1 MALARRGSGGFK
13 KKSKHYRKKKT
24 WINVAKKGAIG
35 TLAGLAV
42 AIPLTLLGRHL
53 QQPLLIEAGQ
63 RGGSILAS
71 ATGGPVGVTGYQ
83 IADAA
88 FDRFVRVNG
97 QGISGSNQVYL

>member
-13 KKSKHYRKKKT
+13 KKSKKYRHKKS
-24 WINVAKKGAIG
+24 WIHVAKKAAIG
-35 TLAGLAV
+35 TVAGLAV
-42 AIPLTLLGRHL
+42 AIPLTLIGRKYN
-53 QQPLLIEAGQ
+53 QPLLIEAGQ
-63 RGGSILAS
+63 RGGSIVAS

-83 IADAA
+83 VADAA